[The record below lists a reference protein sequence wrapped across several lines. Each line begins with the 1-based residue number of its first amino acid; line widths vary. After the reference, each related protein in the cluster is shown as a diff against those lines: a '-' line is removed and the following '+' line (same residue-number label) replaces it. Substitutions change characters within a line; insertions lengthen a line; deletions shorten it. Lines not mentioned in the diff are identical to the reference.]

1 MGCNCKQNRSSFLMN
16 RYMNLYPSF
25 ETNSNTSTRTF
36 KHPLKKKSQEK
47 SQEKTLSNT
56 LKTFSDVNKKV
67 IYKTPDDRVL
77 KSVHI
82 NPSMLRGFYTI
93 KRH

>member
-1 MGCNCKQNRSSFLMN
+1 
-16 RYMNLYPSF
+16 MNLYPSF
-25 ETNSNTSTRTF
+25 ETNYNTSTRTF
-36 KHPLKKKSQEK
+36 KHPLKENSL
-47 SQEKTLSNT
+47 EKTLNNNN
-56 LKTFSDVNKKV
+56 NKKI

-93 KRH
+93 NRH